1 MGKFKNA
8 VKLVGELA
16 DAWAVEEKKVNDLT
30 DKLMDMTYG
39 VDREQAKK
47 IARALNNRA
56 CHLHIS

>member
-56 CHLHIS
+56 EITWK